1 MLNALR
7 VGRVGADAAGVLVAV
22 KTGAVGVTEAL
33 LTPAMLSVTSIL
45 TESVAGKFMAS
56 VKEQLRERQR
66 DLVRDLLRQEVLAPL
81 LYMQNYQSNAALFR
95 ISEGELAEAERLK
108 SGLCA

>member
-1 MLNALR
+1 
-7 VGRVGADAAGVLVAV
+7 
-22 KTGAVGVTEAL
+22 
-33 LTPAMLSVTSIL
+33 LTPAMLSLTSML
-45 TESVAGKFMAS
+45 TEGVAGQFMAS
-56 VKEQLRERQR
+56 VKDQLRQRQR

-95 ISEGELAEAERLK
+95 ISEGELVEAERLK